1 MKNVKKWLALGLAA
15 VMMLGTV
22 ACGGNTDVADQPA
35 NDGEVSTTDETKDP
49 VTLEWWY
56 RGNGVQVDTE
66 AVNEAFNKQLQTYP
80 GLEHVT
86 VHFNCY
92 LPAEYA
98 NAVVLAQSSDTQID
112 ILNTVNLNFAQEIEN
127 GTYLAIDDLLAE
139 HEDLKNELPDWLWEY
154 GKKDGSTYMVPN
166 YQRAANQIYFMT
178 PKAYADAYDLEKIR
192 EVVSDPA
199 KTPTEIAAVLEEYLL
214 AVREATGENKHLYP
228 LASNYT
234 WTYGLGNRYDAIS
247 GSFVKYEDSDNVEF
261 IYTTDEAKEA
271 YGITADWFS
280 KGYIAE
286 DIITVGSGE
295 YSHTHMTDAEGGIYT
310 IQNGAGTEEEV
321 AKQFTDSWGFEVEVI
336 ALHDNYMIPGSW
348 GAGGNGI
355 TASCEHPEEAIRF
368 LEVLNTEPELY
379 NIVVYG
385 LEGTH
390 YEKIDDTHIK
400 TLEYDGTQAGSDA
413 SYGAMKWVMGNTM
426 NAYLNQGCNER
437 ENEIAEEISSSPD
450 TVVSK
455 LQGFYPELD
464 SISSKLDQVTSIV
477 TEYGETL
484 SFGVMGSKW
493 EATYDEFV
501 KKLDAAGYDEIIAE
515 LQTQLDAHLAK

>member
-15 VMMLGTV
+15 IMVLGTV
-22 ACGGNTDVADQPA
+22 ACGSTETKEQPE
-35 NDGEVSTTDETKDP
+35 NNNEEVSATDEAKEP

-56 RGNGVQVDTE
+56 RGNGMQVDTE
-66 AVNEAFNKQLQTYP
+66 AVNEAFNEKLQTYP

-112 ILNTVNLNFAQEIEN
+112 ILNTVNLNFAQELEN
-127 GTYLAIDDLLAE
+127 GTYLALDDLLAE
-139 HEDLKNELPDWLWEY
+139 HADLKNELPDWLWEY

-178 PKAYADAYDLEKIR
+178 PKAYADAYDVEKLR
-192 EVVSDPA
+192 EAVADPA
-199 KTPTEIAAVLEEYLL
+199 KTPTEIGAVLEEYLL
-214 AVREATGENKHLYP
+214 AVREATGENKHLDP
-228 LASNYT
+228 LAFQYT
-234 WTYGLGNRYDAIS
+234 WTYGLADRYDAIS
-247 GSFVKYEDSDNVEF
+247 GSFVKFENSDNVDF
-261 IYTTDEAKEA
+261 LYTAEEAKEA
-271 YGITADWFS
+271 YAITADWYS

-286 DIITVGSGE
+286 DVITAGRSEYTHLNMSKADGSV
-295 YSHTHMTDAEGGIYT
+295 YT

-321 AKQFTDSWGFEVEVI
+321 AAQFSKDWGFEVVAI

-390 YEKIDDTHIK
+390 YEKIDETHIK
-400 TLEYDGTQAGSDA
+400 TLEYDGTQAGSDS
-413 SYGAMKWVMGNTM
+413 SYGAMKWVIGNTM

-464 SISSKLDQVTSIV
+464 SISSKLDQVSAVV

-501 KKLDAAGYDEIIAE
+501 KKLDAAGYNEIITE